1 MVWGHATVI
10 VKCLYI
16 ANAKM
21 DMITDVVQLTESEDV
36 IIEIKLF
43 FLLFSIILR
52 FYKNSSL
59 YALRHDEQEHGLAII
74 FI

>member
-43 FLLFSIILR
+43 FF
-52 FYKNSSL
+52 SSL
-59 YALRHDEQEHGLAII
+59 FYRTKVL
-74 FI
+74 